1 MKCTGPVCL
10 ADSNG
15 ANLPGQVPGE
25 GKTEAHSPTKGGG
38 CVARPRSRSN
48 PGRRDAALVPRP
60 GRNSAGTDGAGAD
73 EALPTGL
80 VLGGG
85 SVLRDAS
92 PSEHL
97 RMTPRTNSGSAW
109 TKASSPSSS
118 ETRVLTL
125 RNPVPAA
132 AEAARSVEGARV
144 CAETP
149 PLLHTV
155 QTAAAGGLQG
165 EAGAPHHP
173 PAICQACFPPPQGTK
188 CVTDGAG
195 TSQRDLSASVLKK
208 RLDDYTPKCWS
219 WGPGEPASTVPFT
232 LSLRRTHPKSSDP
245 STRLSP

>member
-48 PGRRDAALVPRP
+48 PGGRHAALVPRP
-60 GRNSAGTDGAGAD
+60 GRNSAGTSGAGAD

-149 PLLHTV
+149 PPLHTV
-155 QTAAAGGLQG
+155 QTAAAGG
-165 EAGAPHHP
+165 APGRSRG
-173 PAICQACFPPPQGTK
+173 PPPPSGH
-188 CVTDGAG
+188 
-195 TSQRDLSASVLKK
+195 LSGVLPSAARYKVCNGRGWNLAEGSERVRAEKK
-208 RLDDYTPKCWS
+208 T
-219 WGPGEPASTVPFT
+219 G
-232 LSLRRTHPKSSDP
+232 RRHT
-245 STRLSP
+245 